1 MRPYGLVLT
10 ALLLASLAARAQ
22 QTPAAPPATPPAD
35 DKVLDEHLRKWETAM
50 KDVTSLGAQLVRTD
64 KDVTWDQVQTLSGEA
79 YYLKSGTGPTA
90 LNMALLELRSAQGKK
105 EMREKFICTGT
116 YIYQFLPDR
125 KEIRYYELPKPKQGQ
140 VGEDNLLSLLFG
152 MKADE
157 AKNRYSLKLAKE
169 DQHYIYVDIAPRHAA
184 DKTDFQRARLV
195 LNKAN
200 YLPRQLW
207 FEHANGNE
215 VKWDIPNLQ
224 TNMKLERRYFDA
236 PKAPEGWKL
245 VAGETRPQPH
255 TVRPASPS
263 APTAPTA
270 PAPAKPAGR

>member
-1 MRPYGLVLT
+1 MRPFGLVLT
-10 ALLLASLAARAQ
+10 ALLLARLPARAQ
-22 QTPAAPPATPPAD
+22 QTPAAPPAAPPAQ
-35 DKVLDEHLRKWETAM
+35 DKVLDEHLRKWERAM
-50 KDVTSLGAQLVRTD
+50 KDVTSLGAQILRTD

-90 LNMALLELRSAQGKK
+90 LNLALLELRATEGKK

-116 YIYQFLPDR
+116 FIYQFLPDR
-125 KEIRYYELPKPKQGQ
+125 KEIRYYELPKPKSGQ
-140 VGEDNLLSLLFG
+140 VAEDNLLSLLFG

-157 AKNRYSLKLAKE
+157 AKSRYNLKLTKE
-169 DQHYIYVDIAPRHAA
+169 DQHYVYVEIAPRNAA
-184 DKTDFQRARLV
+184 DKSDFQRARMV
-195 LNKAN
+195 LNKTN

-215 VKWDIPNLQ
+215 VTWNIPNLQ

-236 PKAPEGWKL
+236 PKEPPGWKM

-263 APTAPTA
+263 APSA